1 MTHWTERTIKDRTD
15 EDYRER
21 VARGIALSKAT
32 NAKYRDAAREL
43 RLIRREASPFI
54 TIAEFADLL
63 KVARSTIDRLR
74 KRRPAG
80 FPKEYAPAGRTRFK
94 RQEVLA
100 WIEAQPLW

>member
-1 MTHWTERTIKDRTD
+1 MHWTERTIADVS
-15 EDYRER
+15 EDLYRDR
-21 VARGIALSKAT
+21 VARGIALSKAS
-32 NAKYRDAAREL
+32 NVANRDAARKL
-43 RLIRREASPFI
+43 RLIRREASPYI
-54 TIAEFADLL
+54 TISEFADLF

-80 FPKEYAPAGRTRFK
+80 FPTEYAPAGRVRFK